1 MPFCYFEDYNTTM
14 FQNGSR
20 NRTTFRRKNHSFNT
34 MKKKSMPKSSIVRG
48 CGGAQLGTTC
58 GILFQKGPNPILSTL
73 RKTRIFGAFSL
84 FSLTPPRKKAE
95 SHPWSTVSL
104 SRWCCFSPP
113 IFFLEAL
120 THRLRYGTLL
130 SANKRIFTI
139 LKFFTPECTRIK
151 KATHIR
157 TTWLGSNS
165 GGS

>member
-1 MPFCYFEDYNTTM
+1 MPRGGNPPKAPQTGPK
-14 FQNGSR
+14 QSKWR
-20 NRTTFRRKNHSFNT
+20 RTAQVQPCKG
-34 MKKKSMPKSSIVRG
+34 VRG
-48 CGGAQLGTTC
+48 CTGTTR
-58 GILFQKGPNPILSTL
+58 GILLQKGPNPILSTL